1 MKLSNVLIVYEAEAS
16 ARRRLVSFGY
26 PPGVA
31 GEIAVY
37 LGQATD
43 LPDFFDE
50 IAEAGRRAEIE
61 VEFVEIE
68 ELLARLPEDPAR
80 RERMLLWS
88 VTDGV
93 RLYRG
98 SAVSAVSRLAGIRA
112 ACSRAR

>member
-26 PPGVA
+26 PAEVA

-37 LGQATD
+37 LGQSTD

-50 IAEAGRRAEIE
+50 IANAARRAEIE

-68 ELLARLPEDPAR
+68 ELLARLPDYRER
-80 RERMLLWS
+80 RERTLVWS
-88 VTDGV
+88 ITDGV
-93 RLYRG
+93 RFYRG
-98 SAVSAVSRLAGIRA
+98 SSVSALS
-112 ACSRAR
+112 